1 MNEPQFALN
10 KEVNE
15 GSALRLHNISKI
27 YPGTVA
33 LHNVNLDVKKGEVHG
48 IIGKNGAGKSTLMGI
63 IAGIIAPTGG
73 EIFVGNKKFEA
84 LTRIVAKKE
93 KISIV
98 PQDPQVI
105 MDFTVAENLF
115 VADYTCR
122 NGFLKWKELYSRA
135 EEIIQKNNLHFN
147 VRAKAADLSISER
160 QLYWF

>member
-84 LTRIVAKKE
+84 LTRIVAKKR
-93 KISIV
+93 KNFNCS
-98 PQDPQVI
+98 PGPPG
-105 MDFTVAENLF
+105 
-115 VADYTCR
+115 YH
-122 NGFLKWKELYSRA
+122 GFYCG
-135 EEIIQKNNLHFN
+135 
-147 VRAKAADLSISER
+147 
-160 QLYWF
+160 

>member
-1 MNEPQFALN
+1 MEPASRPW
-10 KEVNE
+10 V
-15 GSALRLHNISKI
+15 
-27 YPGTVA
+27 
-33 LHNVNLDVKKGEVHG
+33 
-48 IIGKNGAGKSTLMGI
+48 GI
-63 IAGIIAPTGG
+63 IAGIIEPTGG
-73 EIFVGNKKFEA
+73 EIYVGNKKFDT
-84 LTRIVAKKE
+84 LTRIIAKKE

-122 NGFLKWKELYSRA
+122 NGFLNWKELYSRA

-160 QLYWF
+160 QLLLVIKACYVEESSIIILDEASASLSQEDEKTLYRIIEERKKAGKYHPLYFPPD